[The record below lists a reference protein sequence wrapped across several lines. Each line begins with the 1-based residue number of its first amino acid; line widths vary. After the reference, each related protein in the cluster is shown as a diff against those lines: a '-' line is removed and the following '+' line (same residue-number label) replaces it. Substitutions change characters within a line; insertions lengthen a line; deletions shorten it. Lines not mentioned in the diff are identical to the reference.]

1 MNNVSLIPTF
11 GVSDGRPTEMEG
23 TSEMKKY
30 LLASVLLVG
39 FAGSA
44 YLMDI
49 ETVG

>member
-1 MNNVSLIPTF
+1 
-11 GVSDGRPTEMEG
+11 MEG